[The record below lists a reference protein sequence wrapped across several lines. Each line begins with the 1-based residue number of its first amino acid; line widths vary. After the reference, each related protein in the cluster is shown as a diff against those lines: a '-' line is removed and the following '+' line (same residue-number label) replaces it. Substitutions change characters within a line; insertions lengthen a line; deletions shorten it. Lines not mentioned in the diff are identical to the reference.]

1 MINELYC
8 TVDSEVLGGSSY
20 VESRG
25 GTRGKTRALIFL
37 WIDTNW
43 QQNAFLTSLSPS
55 APPACE
61 HEELPTPE
69 IIPSL
74 AEKNHQGLKKIC
86 WDLREFFPSLF
97 ASKNFHRRHR
107 FVPFS
112 LCTHRVKPTFKL
124 ELKKKGGKKRG
135 NVFMQRKELCLA

>member
-8 TVDSEVLGGSSY
+8 AMDSEVLGGSSY

-25 GTRGKTRALIFL
+25 STRGKTRALIFL

-61 HEELPTPE
+61 RDELPTPE

-74 AEKNHQGLKKIC
+74 AEKNHQGFEK
-86 WDLREFFPSLF
+86 S
-97 ASKNFHRRHR
+97 AG
-107 FVPFS
+107 
-112 LCTHRVKPTFKL
+112 T
-124 ELKKKGGKKRG
+124 
-135 NVFMQRKELCLA
+135 